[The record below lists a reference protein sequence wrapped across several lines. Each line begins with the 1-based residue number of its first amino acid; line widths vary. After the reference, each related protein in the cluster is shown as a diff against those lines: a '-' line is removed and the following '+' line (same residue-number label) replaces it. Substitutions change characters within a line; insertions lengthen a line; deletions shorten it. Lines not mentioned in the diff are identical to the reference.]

1 MPYVALDFE
10 TANCSKTS
18 PYALGMVRFDGNEIL
33 EEFYTLIAPPEM
45 RFDPFNIAIHGIHPE
60 DVKDSPTFA
69 DIWPDVLAFIGDDIV
84 MAHNAGFDLG
94 VLKGTLFKYGI
105 ELPKLRYYCT
115 WKLSKRLY
123 PELPHRSLDALAERI
138 HFPFKHHNALE
149 DAKACAA
156 IFHRMEEELAPA
168 TIDTV
173 MKPCHFPPPMFPAL

>member
-1 MPYVALDFE
+1 
-10 TANCSKTS
+10 
-18 PYALGMVRFDGNEIL
+18 
-33 EEFYTLIAPPEM
+33 
-45 RFDPFNIAIHGIHPE
+45 
-60 DVKDSPTFA
+60 
-69 DIWPDVLAFIGDDIV
+69 
-84 MAHNAGFDLG
+84 
-94 VLKGTLFKYGI
+94 KYGI

-115 WKLSKRLY
+115 WKLSKQLY

-173 MKPCHFPPPMFPAL
+173 MKPCHFPPPLFPL